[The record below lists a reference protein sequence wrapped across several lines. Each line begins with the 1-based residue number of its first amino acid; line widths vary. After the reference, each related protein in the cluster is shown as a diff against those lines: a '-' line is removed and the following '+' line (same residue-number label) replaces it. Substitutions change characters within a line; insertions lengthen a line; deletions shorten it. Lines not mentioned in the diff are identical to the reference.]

1 MRRTRG
7 GFTLL
12 EVIVAIAILSLIA
25 VMVYSSFFSMAR
37 SKRNLQEV
45 ASRYQQ
51 GRSALDRMSREL
63 SAAFVSAHRPFTQ
76 VQPVRETAFIGSD
89 ERPTDRIDFT
99 SFSYRRL
106 KRDAHESDQAEI
118 GYFGSTDPENR
129 DKVDLVRRVSKYI
142 DDDPTRGGIIQV
154 LAEDV
159 ASLEISYLDPL
170 TGEWTDSWD
179 STQPAGQLGRLPS
192 QVWITLELNGGP
204 GDATIKFETKTT
216 IAIQAALNFAG
227 K

>member
-1 MRRTRG
+1 MKRARL

-12 EVIVAIAILSLIA
+12 EVIVAIAILSLVA
-25 VMVYSSFFSMAR
+25 VMVYSAFFSMAR
-37 SKRNLQEV
+37 SKRNLEDV

-51 GRSALDRMSREL
+51 GRAALDRMAREL

-76 VQPVRETAFIGSD
+76 VQSVRETAFIGSD
-89 ERPTDRIDFT
+89 ERPIDRIDFS

-106 KRDAHESDQAEI
+106 RRDAHESDQAEL
-118 GYFGSTDPENR
+118 GYFGSPDPENR
-129 DKVDLVRRVSKYI
+129 DKIDLVRRVSKYI
-142 DDDPTRGGIIQV
+142 DDDPLRGGVIQV

-159 ASLEISYLDPL
+159 ASLEITYLDPL

-204 GDATIKFETKTT
+204 GDTTLRFETK
-216 IAIQAALNFAG
+216 AAVPIQAALNFAG
-227 K
+227 R